1 MTINLVFFILL
12 HVSTISAFYLPG
24 LAPNVFCRTPTPDSK
39 CKTQVEVFVNRL
51 DSVES
56 ILPYEYSYFDFCS
69 VVNESSPV
77 ENLGQVL
84 FGERIRPSPYK
95 FNFLETIDCKLVCK
109 KTFTSTDAKQQKFL
123 KRLMKGMIFNYQQH
137 WIIDNMPVTL
147 CYRNS
152 EGTEFCSRGFPIG
165 CYVTKRGQSKE
176 SCSIRDGKNDTFYV
190 FNHLDFEISYHSGEG
205 ETWGTAFGENG
216 GRIIAA
222 KVQVSS
228 LDSQTCERNAASI
241 RFQSTTTNG
250 IEIPFTYSV
259 NFKRNDEIRW
269 SSRWDYILN
278 SLPETRIHWFSILN
292 SLVIVLLLTG
302 MIAMILVRTLHK
314 DITRYNRI
322 MDRVSEEESLEEF
335 GWKLV
340 HGDVFRPPKRGM
352 LLAVLVGNGVQLVI
366 MSLITLLF
374 ACFGFLSPSSRGAL
388 MTCAIVCYVL
398 LGTPAGYTSA
408 RFYRMFGGKNWKKN
422 VWMTAIVCP
431 GAIFSIFLILNIVLW
446 ANGSSAAIPFTT
458 FLALLALWFCVST
471 PLVFLGV
478 YCGFKNKPTEHPVR
492 TNQIPRQVPDPT
504 TYIGVFPSIIL
515 GGMLPFGCIFMQLFF
530 ILNSIW
536 AHQYYYFFGFLF
548 VVYIILILTCS
559 ETTILLC
566 YFHLCAEDYHWWWR
580 SFLTSGSTAVY
591 FFLYSIYYFVSKLKI
606 SEGTSTFLY
615 FGYTLMITFILFLFT
630 GTIGFLAC
638 FWFVHFMHPTL
649 STLTS
654 ICEDAANSVN
664 ISQHDL
670 KPFNQLLLTDDYL
683 NKISV
688 NNDEHSNNSAL
699 FCPSANIKQ
708 LFRLSHLSASHP
720 SRASLW
726 FNLIRQDKSRHSHKF
741 QQAIDRY
748 PDDIRNMFGRRND
761 IAVRLPSCVDANH
774 LPHYNLNRRGQHA
787 ITRILSV
794 FTYYHPDITWAP
806 LLAPMTALFLHYM
819 TEIDAYES
827 LLILTS
833 GDYKI
838 ITQTEI
844 QYQSLSLA
852 FRTLLRRHCRSI
864 YEFFAKQPQQA
875 SIFDGWLWLVFEHL
889 PFAYLVPIIDCLL
902 IEDMKVLIRISMTLL
917 HFFIKYAS
925 NPQTVPAKPR
935 RRDSLFRLSR
945 STRAAVQYDHQV
957 SLPSSSNK
965 DVYENLIHYIQHFD
979 LPMDKLFKHAFG
991 ISHLQRKEIFRAIEI
1006 EEEKIKLERRR
1017 VMPLLRR
1024 SSSAGDQH
1032 TLNPI
1037 PIPKSAISRPIHHQN
1052 SMPIIMIRE
1061 FDSTTAS
1068 HSDFAYLWS
1077 LIPSRLTEFQPER
1090 IYSSNIHGRRL
1101 QTLYD
1106 HVEFHEYCL
1115 IIIRNEHQ
1123 QIFGAFCSGQ
1133 LANRTKARTWFG
1145 TGESFLF
1152 SLKPE
1157 RQVYKWVGYQT
1168 STRGSTKAFEDYFIH
1183 ADNDRLLMGGSEDPL
1198 NIGLAIQKDLNEGST
1213 RQCDTYGN
1221 KALSSS
1227 EHFQIME
1234 IEVFGFTR

>member
-1 MTINLVFFILL
+1 MSGFMKKKNITKNDAP
-12 HVSTISAFYLPG
+12 TFYG
-24 LAPNVFCRTPTPDSK
+24 
-39 CKTQVEVFVNRL
+39 
-51 DSVES
+51 
-56 ILPYEYSYFDFCS
+56 
-69 VVNESSPV
+69 
-77 ENLGQVL
+77 
-84 FGERIRPSPYK
+84 IR
-95 FNFLETIDCKLVCK
+95 
-109 KTFTSTDAKQQKFL
+109 
-123 KRLMKGMIFNYQQH
+123 FNYLF
-137 WIIDNMPVTL
+137 V
-147 CYRNS
+147 
-152 EGTEFCSRGFPIG
+152 
-165 CYVTKRGQSKE
+165 
-176 SCSIRDGKNDTFYV
+176 FY
-190 FNHLDFEISYHSGEG
+190 Y
-205 ETWGTAFGENG
+205 
-216 GRIIAA
+216 
-222 KVQVSS
+222 S
-228 LDSQTCERNAASI
+228 LDSQTCERNAAPI
-241 RFQSTTTNG
+241 TFQSTTTNEF
-250 IEIPFTYSV
+250 EIPFTYSV
-259 NFKRNDEIRW
+259 KFKRNDEIRW
-269 SSRWDYILN
+269 SSRWDYILK
-278 SLPETRIHWFSILN
+278 SSPETRAHWFSLFN
-292 SLVIVLLLTG
+292 SLLIVLFLAG

-314 DITRYNRI
+314 DIARYNRI
-322 MDRVSEEESLEEF
+322 MDSVSEDESLEEF

-340 HGDVFRPPKRGM
+340 HGDVFRPPNRGM

-366 MSLITLLF
+366 MSLITLVF
-374 ACFGFLSPSSRGAL
+374 ACFGFLSPASRGAL
-388 MTCAIVCYVL
+388 MTCALVCYVL

-446 ANGSSAAIPFTT
+446 TNGSSSAIPFTT

-478 YCGFKNKPTEHPVR
+478 YRGFKNKPTEHPVR
-492 TNQIPRQVPDPT
+492 TNQIPRQVPDQAMCSRALPN
-504 TYIGVFPSIIL
+504 IIT
-515 GGMLPFGCIFMQLFF
+515 GGILPFGCIFIQLFF

-536 AHQYYYFFGFLF
+536 AHQYYYLFGFLLA
-548 VVYIILILTCS
+548 VYIILILTCS

-580 SFLTSGSTAVY
+580 SFLTSGTTAAY
-591 FFLYSIYYFVSKLKI
+591 FFLYSVYYFVSKLEI
-606 SEGTSTFLY
+606 SDGTSIFLY

-630 GTIGFLAC
+630 D
-638 FWFVHFMHPTL
+638 FMHPTL

-664 ISQHDL
+664 VLQHDL
-670 KPFNQLLLTDDYL
+670 KPFNRLLLTDDYL

-688 NNDEHSNNSAL
+688 NNDDHSTNSSL

-708 LFRLSHLSASHP
+708 LFRSSHLSASHP

-748 PDDIRNMFGRRND
+748 PEDIRNMFGRRND

-852 FRTLLRRHCRSI
+852 FRTLLRRHCRSV
-864 YEFFAKQPQQA
+864 YDFFAKQLQQA
-875 SIFDGWLWLVFEHL
+875 SIFDGWLWFIFEHL

-917 HFFIKYAS
+917 HFFVKYGS
-925 NPQTVPAKPR
+925 NPQAVPVKSR
-935 RRDSLFRLSR
+935 RRDSLFRLPR
-945 STRAAVQYDHQV
+945 SARASVQYEHQV
-957 SLPSSSNK
+957 SWSSSSNK

-1006 EEEKIKLERRR
+1006 EEEKIKSERRR

-1024 SSSAGDQH
+1024 SSSAGDQR

-1133 LANRTKARTWFG
+1133 LANRTKTRTWFG

-1168 STRGSTKAFEDYFIH
+1168 STKSSTKAFEDYFIY
-1183 ADNDRLLMGGSEDPL
+1183 ADNDRLLMGGSEEPL

-1221 KALSSS
+1221 QALSSS